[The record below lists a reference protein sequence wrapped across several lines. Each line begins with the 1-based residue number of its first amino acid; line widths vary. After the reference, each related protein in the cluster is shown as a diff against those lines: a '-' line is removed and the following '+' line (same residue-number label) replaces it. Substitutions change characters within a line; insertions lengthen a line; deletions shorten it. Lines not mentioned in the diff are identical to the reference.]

1 MDLAQRRGFLERLDA
16 VRSFDIF
23 RRDWRSRMVDGA
35 VAPRA
40 ASRVA
45 PKAAPRVAPKAAPMA
60 TAPRRPRNLEDVLQ
74 EQLPPTPS
82 QPPTPFRAMP
92 PPPLSAR
99 QLHLLRHHLGSEE
112 ARRLGLGDQRTP
124 EEKSAHSSRAAATR
138 QANIQA
144 KMEALIAKAKDEWG
158 VDWPYYKGIPVDR
171 EEYIRRMRGES
182 KPSNPKLPWTKPKFG
197 PPPKQR

>member
-1 MDLAQRRGFLERLDA
+1 MDLAQRRGYLERLDA
-16 VRSFDIF
+16 VRSLDIF
-23 RRDWRSRMVDGA
+23 RRDWRARMVDGEAA

-40 ASRVA
+40 A
-45 PKAAPRVAPKAAPMA
+45 PKAAPRPKAMPMA
-60 TAPRRPRNLEDVLQ
+60 VAPRRPRNLEDVLQ

-92 PPPLSAR
+92 PPPRLSASLQHRLR
-99 QLHLLRHHLGSEE
+99 QDLGPEE

-124 EEKSAHSSRAAATR
+124 EEKSAHSSRSAATR

-144 KMEALIAKAKDEWG
+144 KMEALIAKAKAEWG